1 MYVAI
6 DPGKRCGVATF
17 NNDGSDRSKGVLQE
31 KDLRAYLGIHIKQSQ
46 LPFTNTYEPVEA
58 FIIEGFWLRKDKA
71 LEQSGS
77 DMPASRA
84 YGAVELAAQIM
95 DVPLHTQPSSIL
107 SQACKWAQVP
117 YNPKKH
123 TPDQNSAYAHGVY
136 WLINNKLRR
145 HPVLDL

>member
-17 NNDGSDRSKGVLQE
+17 NSDGSDRQKVTLEE
-31 KDLRAYLGIHIKQSQ
+31 KSFRLYLGALLSNKEGTPQN
-46 LPFTNTYEPVEA
+46 PPVEA

-71 LEQSGS
+71 LEQVGS
-77 DMPASRA
+77 DMPAARI
-84 YGAVELAAQIM
+84 YGAVQFVSQMLN
-95 DVPLHTQPSSIL
+95 VPLYTQPSSIL
-107 SQACKWAQVP
+107 PSACKWAQVP

-136 WLINNKLRR
+136 WLINNKIRR
-145 HPVLDL
+145 HPVLDV